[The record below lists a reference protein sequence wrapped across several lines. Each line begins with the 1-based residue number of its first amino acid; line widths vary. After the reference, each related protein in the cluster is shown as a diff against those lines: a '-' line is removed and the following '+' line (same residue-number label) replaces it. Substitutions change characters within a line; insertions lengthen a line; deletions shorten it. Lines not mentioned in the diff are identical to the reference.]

1 MGLIEINGR
10 LVDDP
15 FEMNRNIARCHDEI
29 ARLEKAFFLMQEHIA
44 QSRKILDESHELLAR
59 LRSIK

>member
-1 MGLIEINGR
+1 MAIRVDLMGLIEINGR

-29 ARLEKAFFLMQEHIA
+29 ALGKGVF
-44 QSRKILDESHELLAR
+44 SNAR
-59 LRSIK
+59 THRAKPQNIG